1 MNYVI
6 KNHKNVYI
14 RLNENGKA
22 ITCTDSDKGLFEESK
37 AKNII
42 GSLPKTLKRLN
53 FKIEAVPDITPQIN
67 KEVVDTIKKNIIESS
82 DYELSE
88 NISRWIDK
96 FGTCFDVLKDAEQIL
111 KTLVGE
117 LEKYDKELL
126 DILHS
131 IELEPPKDLYSSWKI
146 YKAIRENR
154 RKRRITKDETLII
167 NNVLV
172 KINPTCLSREQVK
185 KAVDGL
191 IGRKYTFRIVEE
203 EESENVV

>member
-1 MNYVI
+1 MDYVI

-14 RLNENGKA
+14 RLNQNGTA
-22 ITCTDSDKGLFEESK
+22 ITCSESEKGLFEESK

-42 GSLPKTLKRLN
+42 GSLPKTLRRLN
-53 FKIEAVPDITPQIN
+53 FKVEAIPDITPQIN
-67 KEVVDTIKKNIIESS
+67 KKVVDTIKKNIIKSS

-96 FGTCFDVLKDAEQIL
+96 FGSCYDVLKDAEQIL
-111 KTLVGE
+111 KALVE
-117 LEKYDKELL
+117 KLEKYDKELL

-131 IELEPPKDLYSSWKI
+131 IELEPPKDLYNGWKI

-154 RKRRITKDETLII
+154 KKRRITKDETLII
-167 NNVLV
+167 NNVLE

-191 IGRKYTFRIVEE
+191 VGRKYRFRIVEE
-203 EESENVV
+203 EKIENVM